1 MQPRIEHAWNLEPDE
16 ARRLQKELARQVS
29 QVDDLGELK
38 TVAGLD
44 LGYPRTETGEEVG
57 RAAVVVLTY
66 PGLEPVEERIT
77 LRPVSFPYVPGL
89 LSFREAPIGLAAL
102 AEVAT
107 PPDLIVVDGHGRAHP
122 RRFGIAC
129 HLGVL
134 LDRPTI
140 GCAKSILC
148 GHAAEPGPNPGD
160 WTPLVHRDE
169 VIGAVVRTRA
179 NVKPVYVSVGHRI
192 SLETAVRIIT
202 TCLRGYRLPEPTRLA
217 DRLASQR
224 GQPRVPVALPLPD
237 TALERPGPDTQQS
250 TV

>member
-1 MQPRIEHAWNLEPDE
+1 MQPRIEHAWDLTPDE
-16 ARRLQKELARQVS
+16 ARRLQKELAPEVS

-44 LGYPRTETGEEVG
+44 LGYPRTATGEEVG
-57 RAAVVVLTY
+57 RAAVVVLQY
-66 PGLEPVEERIT
+66 PSLEPVEERIT

-89 LSFREAPIGLAAL
+89 LSFREAPVGLAAL
-102 AEVAT
+102 SELTTA
-107 PPDLIVVDGHGRAHP
+107 PDLIVVDGQGRAHP

-148 GHAAEPGPNPGD
+148 GHADEPGPNPGD

-179 NVKPVYVSVGHRI
+179 NIKPVYVSVGHKI
-192 SLETAVRIIT
+192 SLETAVKIVT
-202 TCLRGYRLPEPTRLA
+202 ACLRGYRLPEPTRLA

-224 GQPRVPVALPLPD
+224 GQPRVPVTLPEQPSLPD
-237 TALERPGPDTQQS
+237 TAI
-250 TV
+250 